1 MSENYIDN
9 LMNDHSLIEKAL
21 ILLEREAQKTN
32 NLNLKITTALI
43 EFLWDYGDLFHNAKE
58 EKYYFPLLLQKGM
71 PPQGPIGVMLEEH
84 KAEREYI
91 NKIRECL
98 KIKEN
103 SNNLPSNFLQL
114 VNDYAELTK
123 NHIWKENDILYPMG
137 KRFIK
142 QDDENYLI
150 EEFVKLERDTVRIGA
165 YQRYTNMLNVFE
177 LQTGDK
183 INLLSALDLQV
194 VTDMLDALPIEISFV
209 DAEDRVRYFNK
220 LEKKK
225 IFARTLSVIGRTVQQ
240 CHPQKSVHLVNKI
253 ISEMKEG
260 KREQATFWINIDNM
274 LVHISYYAVRDSNGN
289 YEGCVEMVHD
299 VQPYREL
306 QGEKRLLDEN

>member
-32 NLNLKITTALI
+32 NLNLKISTALI

-58 EKYYFPLLLQKGM
+58 EKFYFPLLLKKGM

-98 KIKEN
+98 KTKEN
-103 SNNLPSNFLQL
+103 SNNLPSNFEQL
-114 VNDYAELTK
+114 VKDYAELTK

-137 KRFIK
+137 KRFLK

-150 EEFVKLERDTVRIGA
+150 EEFVNLEKDTVGAGA
-165 YQRYTNMLNVFE
+165 YQRYYNMLNVFE

-183 INLLSALDLQV
+183 ITLLSALDLKI
-194 VTDMLDALPIEISFV
+194 VTDMLDALPIELSFV
-209 DAEDRVRYFNK
+209 DADDRVRYFNK

-253 ISEMKEG
+253 ITEMKEG
-260 KREQATFWINIDNM
+260 KREQATFWINMDDM
-274 LVHISYYAVRDSNGN
+274 LVHISYYAVRDSSGN

-306 QGEKRLLDEN
+306 RGEKRLLDEK